1 MLKLTHFD
9 KKGRAKMVDV
19 SKKGETLREAVV
31 RGSIFMNPKTFKSIL
46 FGKIAKGDVL
56 AVAKV
61 AGIMAAKKTS
71 EIIPMC
77 HPLNLSHVEIN
88 FYPFEKESRI
98 DIEAKVKIKAPTG
111 VEMEGFVAVATAG
124 LTIYDMCKAIDRGIV
139 LSNIHLVKKTGGKS
153 GTYVRAIHA
162 CTPKCDVSARR
173 HESPVKSSVGDG
185 LPPAQKGLWPRG
197 KPFGTGARS
206 SKSSK

>member
-1 MLKLTHFD
+1 MPKLTHFD

-19 SKKGETLREAVV
+19 SKKKETLREAVV
-31 RGSIFMNPKTFKSIL
+31 RGSVFMNPKTFNSIIS
-46 FGKIAKGDVL
+46 GKIAKGDVL

-88 FYPFEKESRI
+88 FYPSEKESRI
-98 DIEAKVKIKAPTG
+98 DVEAKVRIKAQTG
-111 VEMEGFVAVATAG
+111 VEMEGFVAAATAG
-124 LTIYDMCKAIDRGIV
+124 LTIYDMCKAIDRGMV

-153 GTYVRAIHA
+153 GTYEAKRKV
-162 CTPKCDVSARR
+162 
-173 HESPVKSSVGDG
+173 
-185 LPPAQKGLWPRG
+185 
-197 KPFGTGARS
+197 
-206 SKSSK
+206 

>member
-1 MLKLTHFD
+1 MPKLTHFD

-19 SKKGETLREAVV
+19 SKKKESLRGAVV
-31 RGSIFMNPKTFKSIL
+31 QGSIFMNPNTFKRIMSGEIS
-46 FGKIAKGDVL
+46 KGDVF
-56 AVAKV
+56 AVARV

-88 FYPFEKESRI
+88 FLPIEEENRI
-98 DIEAKVKIKAPTG
+98 DIEANVKIKAQTG

-124 LTIYDMCKAIDRGIV
+124 LTIYDMCKAIDRGMI

-153 GTYVRAIHA
+153 GTYIAKSKEHRA
-162 CTPKCDVSARR
+162 
-173 HESPVKSSVGDG
+173 
-185 LPPAQKGLWPRG
+185 
-197 KPFGTGARS
+197 
-206 SKSSK
+206 